1 MESFLETAGFSRDN
15 PYYMVEQ
22 GSVKQLCELSD
33 EGRLRLLKEVAGTR
47 VYEERRRESESIL
60 EDTKLK
66 VAQVRDLIDE
76 MNHSLQV
83 ELGQRVHTQE
93 LETEKEALEEYEQYD
108 RERRICVY
116 FLASTDIREKE
127 EGGTIAVAFPSQIN
141 RCNVNRKTL
150 ADQAG
155 GAPRPVRPGAGH
167 RAAGG
172 GVARWRRERGV
183 LRGDDGGAAGD

>member
-22 GSVKQLCELSD
+22 GSVKQLFELSD

-47 VYEERRRESESIL
+47 VYEERRRESEGIL

-83 ELGQRVHTQE
+83 DSLQTPH
-93 LETEKEALEEYEQYD
+93 
-108 RERRICVY
+108 
-116 FLASTDIREKE
+116 S
-127 EGGTIAVAFPSQIN
+127 
-141 RCNVNRKTL
+141 
-150 ADQAG
+150 
-155 GAPRPVRPGAGH
+155 
-167 RAAGG
+167 
-172 GVARWRRERGV
+172 
-183 LRGDDGGAAGD
+183 